1 LQAALAIAAVSAEAE
16 ADAYTIG
23 QVAAGLPLAN
33 AIASGRAHNPGY
45 ISSVSY
51 PASSVY
57 SGYAAGYG
65 AGLVRPV
72 AAYSAFPSVYG
83 AHYIGKRSADSEA
96 EADAYTLGQVA
107 AGLPVANAY
116 ATGHAHNPGYISH
129 VEYPSSNVY
138 SGYAAAPAVAAYSG
152 YSGYAAAPA
161 LSSYSAYPSVYG
173 AHYIGKRSADAEADA
188 YTIGQVAAGL
198 PVANAYATGHAHNV
212 GYINHVSHPA
222 SNVYSGYAAV
232 PAVAAYTGYSGLAHA
247 GYGYNTI
254 GYTGAYLG

>member
-1 LQAALAIAAVSAEAE
+1 M
-16 ADAYTIG
+16 G
-23 QVAAGLPLAN
+23 
-33 AIASGRAHNPGY
+33 
-45 ISSVSY
+45 
-51 PASSVY
+51 
-57 SGYAAGYG
+57 
-65 AGLVRPV
+65 
-72 AAYSAFPSVYG
+72 
-83 AHYIGKRSADSEA
+83 RSADSEA

-161 LSSYSAYPSVYG
+161 LSSHGAYPSVYG
-173 AHYIGKRSADAEADA
+173 AHYIGKRSDDAEADA

-212 GYINHVSHPA
+212 GVVTGTSYSAPA
-222 SNVYSGYAAV
+222 YHGYAGIANRAYAGHLGYGGV
-232 PAVAAYTGYSGLAHA
+232 GHIDYAASPVAYGYSGLSHY
-247 GYGYNTI
+247 GYGKREAEADSEADAYTI
-254 GYTGAYLG
+254 GQVAAGL

>member
-1 LQAALAIAAVSAEAE
+1 MQAALAIAAVSAEAE

-45 ISSVSY
+45 ISHISY
-51 PASSVY
+51 PASNVY

-65 AGLVRPV
+65 AVSPV
-72 AAYSAFPSVYG
+72 AAYSAIPSVYG
-83 AHYIGKRSADSEA
+83 AHYIGKRSADS
-96 EADAYTLGQVA
+96 DAYTLGQVA
-107 AGLPVANAY
+107 AGLPLANAY

-138 SGYAAAPAVAAYSG
+138 SGYAAAPAVAAYTG

-173 AHYIGKRSADAEADA
+173 AHYIGKRSADSEADA
-188 YTIGQVAAGL
+188 YTLGQVAAGL
-198 PVANAYATGHAHNV
+198 PLANAYATGHAHNA
-212 GYINHVSHPA
+212 GYINHVSYPA
-222 SNVYSGYAAV
+222 SNVYSGYAAA
-232 PAVAAYTGYSGLAHA
+232 PAVAAYTGYSGYAGVAHA
-247 GYGYNTI
+247 GYGYNTL